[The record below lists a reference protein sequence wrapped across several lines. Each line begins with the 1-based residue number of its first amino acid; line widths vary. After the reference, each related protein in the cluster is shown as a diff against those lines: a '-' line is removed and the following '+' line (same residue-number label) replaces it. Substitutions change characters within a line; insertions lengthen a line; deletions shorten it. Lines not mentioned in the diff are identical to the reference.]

1 MYKKPVKMIFVR
13 FINGHCVV
21 KEFPTRSSAIH
32 YVFEYFISPTV
43 KAEKLSKTMRL
54 KIFKKLKD
62 AAVNKRYYC
71 NGQWIEVI
79 EE

>member
-13 FINGHCVV
+13 FINGQCVV
-21 KEFPTRSSAIH
+21 KEFSTRSEAIK
-32 YVFEYFISPTV
+32 YVFEHFISPTV
-43 KAEKLSKTMRL
+43 KTKKFSKTMRL

-62 AAVNKRYYC
+62 ASVNKKYYC